1 MFAALGWRVANES
14 SGQWT
19 SYLHCRRS
27 TPESLL
33 IPTEW
38 CGALQR
44 KTAAV
49 TAFLRPHSQNYAI
62 IRQISPNP
70 DKDRTNLGLPQQV
83 ASKYAG
89 KRLLIVDD
97 DADMRLLLAEYFRR
111 LGFQVE
117 EHEDGAAALEPATIG
132 RFDCFI
138 FDVSMPGM
146 TGFELLKRVRDR
158 GVQTPALFLTAHDAL
173 DYKVAGYES
182 GGDDYLAKPFSPRE
196 LEFRVEALL
205 RRTSTLPPE
214 RDTERVEVGG
224 LVIDKR
230 RHEVIR
236 QGVRIDLTPLEFQI
250 LELLASEPGR
260 AWSRNALLDRV
271 WSTEYEGYQRNIDP
285 HINRLRKKLE
295 TDPKNPRY
303 VLTVRGVGYKLNE
316 AP

>member
-1 MFAALGWRVANES
+1 M
-14 SGQWT
+14 
-19 SYLHCRRS
+19 
-27 TPESLL
+27 
-33 IPTEW
+33 
-38 CGALQR
+38 
-44 KTAAV
+44 
-49 TAFLRPHSQNYAI
+49 SQ
-62 IRQISPNP
+62 Q
-70 DKDRTNLGLPQQV
+70 PQG

-111 LGFQVE
+111 LGFQVDE
-117 EHEDGAAALEPATIG
+117 RESGNAALQPATTG
-132 RFDCFI
+132 KYDCFI

-146 TGFELLKRVRDR
+146 SGFELLKRARER
-158 GVQTPALFLTAHDAL
+158 GVQTPAMFLTAHDAL
-173 DYKVAGYES
+173 DYKVAGFEA
-182 GGDDYLAKPFSPRE
+182 GGDDYLGKPFSPRE
-196 LEFRVEALL
+196 LEYRVEALL
-205 RRTSTLPPE
+205 KRSTSIAPGA
-214 RDTERVEVGG
+214 DDERVAVGD

-230 RHEVIR
+230 RHEVLR
-236 QGVRIDLTPLEFQI
+236 QGARIDLTPLEFQI